1 MQFSRQIETLECGSI
16 EPRPGR
22 KLNLSS
28 GECFRDIA
36 AFAPQLPYQLEM
48 LAEWMSI
55 QPGHGYRADERVS
68 TQHRGSLSR

>member
-48 LAEWMSI
+48 LAEWMS
-55 QPGHGYRADERVS
+55 
-68 TQHRGSLSR
+68 L